1 MIARF
6 KRRSVHTELN
16 NNNWIRNLQGV
27 HNTTQMEEFNVL
39 FMTLAAINL
48 SDQIDKVFWK

>member
-16 NNNWIRNLQGV
+16 NNNWIRNLQGI

-39 FMTLAAINL
+39 FMTFAAINL